1 VRNLLGLVVAALLSA
16 SLVHARELVTM
27 ERPDGTKQCEPK
39 PDEQALLSAAKK
51 ELRRAGVR
59 VVEMRREQDGKMRM
73 QMCGSPTGFA
83 IRIRIAA
90 SDREKARAL
99 GFAPP
104 AN

>member
-1 VRNLLGLVVAALLSA
+1 VRNFLVLAIAALLSA
-16 SLVHARELVTM
+16 SVVHAVDLVTM

-39 PDEQALLSAAKK
+39 PDERALLSGARK

-59 VVEMRREQDGKMRM
+59 VVDMRRVQDGKMRM
-73 QMCGSPTGFA
+73 QMCGSPTGFM

-90 SDREKARAL
+90 SDREKAGAL
-99 GFAPP
+99 GFAPL